1 MTRMENVWPMAKY
14 NRFDPRNKKKDRHK
28 NQYLDRS
35 SYKRKARQDQQNES
49 HFEERMQ
56 TKYNWG

>member
-1 MTRMENVWPMAKY
+1 MAKY

-35 SYKRKARQDQQNES
+35 SQRRKVKRDEYDEQN
-49 HFEERMQ
+49 FEERLVS
-56 TKYNWG
+56 KYN

>member
-1 MTRMENVWPMAKY
+1 MAKY

-35 SYKRKARQDQQNES
+35 SYKRKSRQDQQNEVN
-49 HFEERMQ
+49 FEERMQ
-56 TKYNWG
+56 TKYN

>member
-1 MTRMENVWPMAKY
+1 MAKY

-35 SYKRKARQDQQNES
+35 AIKKKAKKDEVVSVEQY
-49 HFEERMQ
+49 FGERVLSEI
-56 TKYNWG
+56 K